1 MITACFFVTP
11 LYFSDLQLIHNT
23 VAKSFLDWCLLIDF
37 SIRFVSVHLCCSYS
51 YKYFPFS
58 QGLNTRGQ
66 MKYVLNSRAKM
77 FEATEGT

>member
-1 MITACFFVTP
+1 MITACFFVTA

-23 VAKSFLDWCLLIDF
+23 VAKSFLDWSLLVDF

-58 QGLNTRGQ
+58 QGHSSTPEY
-66 MKYVLNSRAKM
+66 K
-77 FEATEGT
+77 GTNEIRLKLTC